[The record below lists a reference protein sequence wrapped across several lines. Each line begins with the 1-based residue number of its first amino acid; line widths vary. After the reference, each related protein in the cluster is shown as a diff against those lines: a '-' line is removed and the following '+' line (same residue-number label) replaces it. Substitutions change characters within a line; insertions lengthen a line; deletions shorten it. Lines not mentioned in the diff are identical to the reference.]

1 MAVMKVC
8 CGCMSTRSGTF
19 FVLLLYMLA
28 YIAGI
33 TFFAI
38 ALDKGWLNTWYMD
51 YAINDFN
58 CTIKEEFKD
67 AWWCTSM
74 VNLTAGKITD
84 FFGHVIFFL
93 SNYVADIRTWTIV
106 LIVILAFF
114 LVFDLV
120 ALFATGRV
128 SLGSVSSSIL

>member
-33 TFFAI
+33 TFLAI
-38 ALDKGWLNTWYMD
+38 ALDKGWLLTWYTD
-51 YAINDFN
+51 YAITDFN
-58 CTIKEEFKD
+58 CAAKEEFKD

-74 VNLTAGKITD
+74 VNLPNGN
-84 FFGHVIFFL
+84 FF
-93 SNYVADIRTWTIV
+93 
-106 LIVILAFF
+106 
-114 LVFDLV
+114 
-120 ALFATGRV
+120 
-128 SLGSVSSSIL
+128 